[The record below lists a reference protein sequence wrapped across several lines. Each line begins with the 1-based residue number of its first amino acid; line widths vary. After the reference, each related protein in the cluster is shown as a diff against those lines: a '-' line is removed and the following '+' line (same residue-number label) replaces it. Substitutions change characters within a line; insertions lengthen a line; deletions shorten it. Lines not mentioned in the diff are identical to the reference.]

1 MLKAILFDLDG
12 TLLDNPMQQFV
23 PAYLESLASFVAPH
37 LPPDRFVR
45 QLLAATAAMNA
56 NDGSGP
62 TNEEVFAAAFYPG
75 LGVER
80 GVLEPLL
87 GRFYTEEFPKLRR
100 LTRAKGEA
108 RALVQWA
115 FQLGLDVV
123 IATNPLFPRTAI
135 EQRIA
140 WAGVSVDEFPYT
152 LVTTYENMH
161 ATKDHPA
168 YYAEILHR
176 LARSPEECLMV
187 GDDWGWD
194 IRPTVELGMN
204 AFWVV
209 DGAAVPPSPALPL
222 AGRGSLAELWRLV
235 QAGNLPIRSAPLPSS
250 QEDSP

>member
-12 TLLDNPMQQFV
+12 TLLDNPMHEFV
-23 PAYLESLASFVAPH
+23 PAYLELLAAFVADR

-45 QLLAATAAMNA
+45 ELLAATAAMNA

-62 TNEEVFAAAFYPG
+62 TNEEVFAAAFYPALG
-75 LGVER
+75 LER
-80 GVLEPLL
+80 EAFQPVWE
-87 GRFYTEEFPKLRR
+87 RFYDEEFPKLRR
-100 LTRAKGEA
+100 LTRTRAEA
-108 RALVQWA
+108 RLLVTWA
-115 FQLGLDVV
+115 FELGLDVV
-123 IATNPLFPRTAI
+123 IATNPLFPRPAI

-140 WAGVSVDEFPYT
+140 WAGVSVEEFPYA
-152 LVTTYENMH
+152 LVTTCENMH

-176 LARSPEECLMV
+176 LGRSPQECLMV

-222 AGRGSLAELWRLV
+222 AGRGSLADLWRRV
-235 QAGNLPIRSAPLPSS
+235 QAGDLPIRSATVPRKL
-250 QEDSP
+250 EDHS